1 MGVNASRVTQILDT
15 LAAVTLRAVGSAAVT
30 ATGTN
35 TAISLN
41 ELRTAWWSNY
51 EIPHGKMVVAIVISA
66 CVADDADETYVLSLL
81 VDDTSG
87 LSDSPVTI
95 DSFTVPRG
103 TTGFFTRIIDCK
115 DIPALDSDHSGLGKW
130 IGLKH
135 TLGGTTPSLTYGAWL
150 ARSLGE

>member
-1 MGVNASRVTQILDT
+1 MAANASRVNQLLDT
-15 LAAVTLRAVGSAAVT
+15 LAAVTLRTAGSAAVV

-41 ELRTAWWSNY
+41 ELRTAYWHNY
-51 EIPHGKMVVAIVISA
+51 EIPHGKMVIGIVISA
-66 CVADDADETYVLSLL
+66 CVSDDSDETYVLSLL

-87 LSDSPVTI
+87 LSDSPVTV

-103 TTGFFTRIIDCK
+103 TTGFFTRIIDSK
-115 DIPALDSDHSGLGKW
+115 DIPGLDSDHSGLGKW

-135 TLGGTTPSLTYGAWL
+135 TLGGTTPSLTYSAWI